1 MPATTNETNP
11 PTRARTTTGPR
22 AGAQAGLDVL
32 LTDAAVGRGTR
43 RFIAAALR
51 RSVGAG
57 LARHPRSVARRASG
71 LGVELARVAAGPLAA
86 GARPRRDR
94 RFADP
99 AWEQNWLLRR
109 RAAGLPGGRRDR
121 RRR

>member
-43 RFIAAALR
+43 RFIQPRSVAAL
-51 RSVGAG
+51 GAG
-57 LARHPRSVARRASG
+57 VVRHPRSVVRRASG
-71 LGVELARVAAGPLAA
+71 LGVELARVAAGRSQQAPP
-86 GARPRRDR
+86 RPTVASPTR
-94 RFADP
+94 P
-99 AWEQNWLLRR
+99 
-109 RAAGLPGGRRDR
+109 GRRTGCCAA
-121 RRR
+121 